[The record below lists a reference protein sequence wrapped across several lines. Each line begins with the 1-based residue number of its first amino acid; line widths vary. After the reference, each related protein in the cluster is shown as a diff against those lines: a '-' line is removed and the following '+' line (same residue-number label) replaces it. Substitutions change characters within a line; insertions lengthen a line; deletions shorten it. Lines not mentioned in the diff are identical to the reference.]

1 LSELL
6 IKLVKLFP
14 PELAHNI
21 TLNLLKFSFK
31 KKSLIDNKILNQH
44 LLGLD
49 FSNPIGLA
57 AGFDKNAEVVNSIFN
72 LGFGFTEVGTITP
85 KSQFGNSKPRI
96 FRLKEDQAVINHLG
110 FNNKGCNHALKN
122 LQKLNLSNLSTGIV
136 GINIGKNK
144 NSADAISD
152 YCYCLEKLG
161 PYGHYITINISSPNT
176 PGLRDLQKRGQ
187 IEVLVKSLQKKQNE
201 FQNLIDKP
209 IFFKISP
216 DLNDEQLR
224 DIALISLANNISGLI
239 ISNSTTER
247 HLSLKSSNK
256 NEIGG
261 LSGKPLFIRSTV
273 TLKKMFSLTNG
284 QLTLIGVGG
293 VSNGKECYE
302 KMKAGA
308 NLIQI
313 YTSLI
318 FQGPK
323 IVNKIKNELIDLIKI
338 DGFSNV
344 KEIVGKEV

>member
-1 LSELL
+1 MSLKSKLARNELT
-6 IKLVKLFP
+6 IGSWIT
-14 PELAHNI
+14 LAHSGI
-21 TLNLLKFSFK
+21 AEIMTKV
-31 KKSLIDNKILNQH
+31 
-44 LLGLD
+44 G
-49 FSNPIGLA
+49 
-57 AGFDKNAEVVNSIFN
+57 GFDWLTIDMEHSVIELRDAQEMMQAMD
-72 LGFGFTEVGTITP
+72 LGGITP
-85 KSQFGNSKPRI
+85 LV
-96 FRLKEDQAVINHLG
+96 RLT
-110 FNNKGCNHALKN
+110 
-122 LQKLNLSNLSTGIV
+122 SNDDNQIKRVMDAGAHGIV
-136 GINIGKNK
+136 VPMVK
-144 NSADAISD
+144 NSEDAISD

-187 IEVLVKSLQKKQNE
+187 IEALVKSLQKKQNE

-247 HLSLKSSNK
+247 HPTLKSSNK

-261 LSGKPLFIRSTV
+261 LSGKPLFIQSTV
-273 TLKKMFSLTNG
+273 SLKKMFSLTNG

-323 IVNKIKNELIDLIKI
+323 VVNKIKNELIDLIKI

-344 KEIVGKEV
+344 REIVGKEV